1 MFSDVVVSAQKL
13 AKCYHMYEKPHHR
26 LLQIL
31 SGERKQYY
39 REFWAL
45 KDISFTIK
53 QGEAVGI
60 VGLNGSGKSTLLQLL
75 CRTLYP
81 TKGAVEIHG
90 RVAALLELGSG
101 FNIELTGRENV
112 FLYAALFG
120 LSQKEIQLR
129 YDAIEL
135 FADIG
140 RFIDQPVKTYSSGM
154 HVRLAF
160 AVIANID
167 ADVLVIDEALSVG
180 DAFFQQK
187 CMRFLRD
194 FKEKGTLIF
203 VSHDCNAVIN
213 LCDRALWL
221 NQGQLLMDASARDV
235 ADAYLANL
243 FEKQQGESDDRFIK
257 KIDFI
262 EATEHS
268 GSLEHL
274 PSFGTGDAIIQKVIL
289 FDSNQNILTQVR
301 GGEDVTLIVTVK
313 IKNNIKQPIIGF
325 HVKDRLGQ
333 IIFGNNTFLTYENR
347 RIEFKSD
354 EVAIAKFSFIMP
366 ILMHGN
372 YSIQIGVA
380 NGTQENH
387 VLLHWIYDAM
397 IFNVEPVD
405 PTKIFLE
412 GVFYNSIKQIEL
424 LKLKKNAD
432 TKFSQ
437 LELE

>member
-1 MFSDVVVSAQKL
+1 MFSDVITVKKL
-13 AKCYHMYEKPHHR
+13 AKCYHMYNKPHHR
-26 LLQIL
+26 LFQIFM
-31 SGERKQYY
+31 GERKKFY

-45 KDISFTIK
+45 KEISFSIK

-75 CRTLYP
+75 CGTLYP
-81 TKGAVEIHG
+81 TQGQVEVKG

-120 LSQKEIQLR
+120 LSQKEIQAR
-129 YDAIEL
+129 YNDIEI

-140 RFIDQPVKTYSSGM
+140 NFIDQPVKTYSSGM

-203 VSHDCNAVIN
+203 VSHDCSAVIN

-221 NQGQLLMDASARDV
+221 NQGELLMDASARDV
-235 ADAYLANL
+235 SDAYLANL
-243 FEKQQGESDDRFIK
+243 FEMQQGESDDQFIK
-257 KIDFI
+257 KIDLI
-262 EATEHS
+262 EVTDKAS
-268 GSLEHL
+268 SLEHL
-274 PSFGTGDAIIQKVIL
+274 PSFGTGGAVIQKVIL
-289 FDSNQNILTQVR
+289 FDSNQNILTQVK

-313 IKNNIKQPIIGF
+313 IKNHIKQPIIGF
-325 HVKDRLGQ
+325 HIKDRLGQ
-333 IIFGNNTFLTYENR
+333 IIFGNNTFLTYEKKTIHFN
-347 RIEFKSD
+347 SD
-354 EVAIAKFSFIMP
+354 EVAIAKFSFVMP

-380 NGTQENH
+380 DGTQENH

-405 PTKIFLE
+405 NKTIFLE
-412 GVFYNSIKQIEL
+412 GVFYVSPLDIQL
-424 LKLKKNAD
+424 
-432 TKFSQ
+432 TKYESPTSCNI
-437 LELE
+437 